1 MGDIEVIFGSVS
13 LICRDYQ
20 ITNRINNESVATL
33 RFHKGDFLG
42 LGAINYLDDVIINS
56 VRSKQRIFAGNIVS
70 IQEEPNNQILISLV
84 LGVEL
89 TEIGITALTVA
100 NIEHQEAFYSMARMA
115 GFPKDKL
122 HIHGL
127 SSSDKEITAFIP
139 FKGLLIEE
147 DETID
152 DVEFLN
158 RQSLLEKLPKT
169 VESERWDG
177 FLDAD
182 GWISFHYTAPHFF
195 EAENLAI
202 EKADVF
208 LAAYSGLLQYGYS
221 VFDGD
226 FIEWERTRET
236 INLKR
241 QNHILLV
248 VPTTGAVWLRNLSPF
263 KPSQTKLRPTI
274 SIDIEAVIGAS
285 ENFYLPLLIW
295 NRFRDSED
303 YYVVTIGLWQIIELL
318 SSGIKSPLEFT
329 EEQLRD
335 LASRAVD
342 NLTEEEKPPI
352 LAAIKRLN
360 ERPLMEKFHK
370 HLDNIQLAL
379 SQEERELLSKFR
391 TIRNKIEHGTKP
403 NEPSL
408 QEIKRV
414 KVLINRIVLVSLKQ
428 ATAKTQGS

>member
-20 ITNRINNESVATL
+20 ITNRKNDVSAAML
-33 RFHKGDFLG
+33 RFNKSDFLG

-56 VRSKQRIFAGNIVS
+56 VRSKERVFAGNIVS
-70 IQEEPNNQILISLV
+70 IKDEPNNQVSISLV

-89 TEIGITALTVA
+89 TEIGVRALIMA

-122 HIHGL
+122 YIHGL
-127 SSSDKEITAFIP
+127 NSSDKEMTAFIP
-139 FKGLLIEE
+139 FKGLLVAE

-152 DVEFLN
+152 DVQFLN
-158 RQSLLEKLPKT
+158 RKSLLEKLPKT
-169 VESERWDG
+169 VESERWNG
-177 FLDAD
+177 LLDAD
-182 GWISFHYTAPHFF
+182 GWISFHCTAPHFF

-221 VFDGD
+221 VFEGD

-241 QNHILLV
+241 QDHILLV
-248 VPTTGAVWLRNLSPF
+248 VPTNGAVWSRDLSPY

-318 SSGIKSPLEFT
+318 SSGIKSPIKFT
-329 EEQLRD
+329 EEQLSD
-335 LASRAVD
+335 LSSRVVA
-342 NLTEEEKPPI
+342 NLTEDEKPP
-352 LAAIKRLN
+352 
-360 ERPLMEKFHK
+360 
-370 HLDNIQLAL
+370 DL
-379 SQEERELLSKFR
+379 SYNQE
-391 TIRNKIEHGTKP
+391 
-403 NEPSL
+403 
-408 QEIKRV
+408 
-414 KVLINRIVLVSLKQ
+414 
-428 ATAKTQGS
+428 AK